1 MKKSLLALAVLG
13 AFAGAAS
20 AQSSVTIYGMLDLAL
35 AKQIGSEDK
44 EVWDSPNS
52 RIGFRGQEDLGG
64 GLSAVFDFQHRF
76 LADDGTQAAARFW
89 HAISMVGLKGSFGTV
104 GLGRQYNG
112 AWAVQNAI
120 DPWGDDT
127 VAGLRDVGVRASIGG
142 VSQTRLDNSI
152 SYFSPNMG
160 GFSVNGTIA
169 EGTEGQPDR
178 PYGFAATYATGPL
191 WLGVGYEN
199 PGNEDD
205 NLITLG
211 AKYKIGAF
219 GLAGGYATGSTS
231 DDEDVDSFLLAAT
244 WTMGAGELRVGYA
257 QSKIDFNGGGSDKF
271 KKAGLGYHYSLS
283 KRTKVYVDVARG
295 NEPYALD
302 NGGDI
307 SEENGYGVG
316 IRHSF

>member
-44 EVWDSPNS
+44 EVWDSPDS

-76 LADDGTQAAARFW
+76 DADTGQLASSRFW
-89 HAISMVGLKGSFGTV
+89 HAISVVGLKGGFGTV
-104 GLGRQYNG
+104 TLGRQYNG
-112 AWAVQNAI
+112 AWMVQNAI

-127 VAGLRDVGVRASIGG
+127 VAGLRDIGVRGDIGG
-142 VSQTRLDNSI
+142 ISQTRLDNSI
-152 SYFSPNMG
+152 GYLSPSFG
-160 GFSVNGTIA
+160 GFVVSATIA
-169 EGTEGQPDR
+169 ESDTGVDR
-178 PYGFAATYATGPL
+178 PYGFAAAYSNGGL
-191 WLGVGYEN
+191 WVGAGYEN

-205 NLITLG
+205 DLLTVG
-211 AKYKIGAF
+211 AKYKFGAF
-219 GLAGGYATGSTS
+219 GLAGGYATGSTET
-231 DDEDVDSFLLAAT
+231 DDDVDSFLLAAT

-257 QSKIDFNGGGSDKF
+257 QSKIDFVGGGDDKW
-271 KKAGLGYHYSLS
+271 KKAGIGYHYSLS
-283 KRTKVYVDVARG
+283 KRTKVYVDVSRG
-295 NEPYALD
+295 NESYAFA
-302 NGGDI
+302 NGGD
-307 SEENGYGVG
+307 EDEDNGYGVG